1 MATKVTIATF
11 NTENL
16 FTRYNFQG
24 KKTGRKD
31 ASGKVIYR
39 PYTAEELERAVKD
52 GFIID
57 KNVFKATFKPV
68 RDLTAKALNAVKADV
83 VGVQEV
89 ESLDTLKRFNR
100 WYLKSKKFKYPL
112 VVDGNDPRFIDVGLL
127 SKLELDFV
135 RTHQFRRT
143 GTYNVFSRD
152 CLEVH
157 VKVGKRTLPLFV
169 NHFKSMMGGR
179 GKTRPRRETQSQELI
194 KILRERF
201 GNNFGDYDFVVL
213 GDLNDYMEPGQESQS
228 GISALLQSDQM
239 ENVVDRL
246 APDDRWTHYYKGDKS
261 YHQLDYILISRSLA
275 KKNPNTL
282 PIIERRGQPK
292 RVNQSGKPPRVKKF
306 FPAVKG
312 SAKASDHCPVAIT
325 LKI

>member
-16 FTRYNFQG
+16 FTRYNFRG

-31 ASGKVIYR
+31 AHGRAIYR
-39 PYTAEELERAVKD
+39 PYTAKELERAVQG

-57 KNVFKATFKPV
+57 KNVFKATLKPI
-68 RDLTAKALNAVKADV
+68 RALTAKALKAVEADV

-89 ESLDTLKRFNR
+89 ESLDTLKRFKSG
-100 WYLKSKKFKYPL
+100 YLKSKKFRYPL

-127 SKLELDFV
+127 SKLEIDFV

-143 GTYNVFSRD
+143 GRSNVFSRD

-157 VKVGKRTLPLFV
+157 VKVGRKTLPVFV

-179 GKTRPRRETQSQELI
+179 RETRRRRQTQSKELI

-201 GNNFGDYDFVVL
+201 GKNFGDHDFIVL
-213 GDLNDYMEPGQESQS
+213 GDLNDYMEPGKESES
-228 GISALLQSDQM
+228 GIRALLQSDKM

-246 APDDRWTHYYKGDKS
+246 DPDDRWTHYYKGDKT

-275 KKNPNTL
+275 KRNPNVL
-282 PIIERRGQPK
+282 PVIERRGQPK
-292 RVNQSGKPPRVKKF
+292 RVNQAGKPPRIRKF
-306 FPAVKG
+306 FPGVKG